1 MAWLAFIASSAVIV
15 LAAIKLAG
23 YGDVIAVRTRLGG
36 MFIGALLLAG
46 ATSLPELV
54 TAISSIQ
61 QTVPNLAAGNFFG
74 SNMFNMLLLAVLD
87 MIFFQARILRRVAF
101 THALTA
107 ALAVSLAGL
116 VVFFIL
122 ADIDWKVGWVGM
134 DSFIVMLV
142 YIGGVRLIQTQG
154 GRSGAAIEPAAAAV
168 PSHVMSLRRALPGF
182 GAATAVLILVVPF
195 LVSSSAEIARITG
208 LGTGLVGTVLVAFV
222 TSLPELVSALAA
234 IRLGAFDMAVGNLF
248 GSNVFNMF
256 ALALVDVFYTPGRFL
271 GAIDPAFALAGLL
284 GLLLTSLG
292 LIGNLA
298 RLERRF
304 VFVELD
310 ALLLIVVYLAG
321 LYFLYLRG
329 IGV

>member
-1 MAWLAFIASSAVIV
+1 
-15 LAAIKLAG
+15 
-23 YGDVIAVRTRLGG
+23 
-36 MFIGALLLAG
+36 
-46 ATSLPELV
+46 
-54 TAISSIQ
+54 
-61 QTVPNLAAGNFFG
+61 
-74 SNMFNMLLLAVLD
+74 
-87 MIFFQARILRRVAF
+87 
-101 THALTA
+101 
-107 ALAVSLAGL
+107 
-116 VVFFIL
+116 
-122 ADIDWKVGWVGM
+122 
-134 DSFIVMLV
+134 
-142 YIGGVRLIQTQG
+142 
-154 GRSGAAIEPAAAAV
+154 
-168 PSHVMSLRRALPGF
+168 LRRALFGF

-208 LGTGLVGTVLVAFV
+208 LGTGFVGMVLVASV

-248 GSNVFNMF
+248 GSNIFNMF
-256 ALALVDVFYTPGRFL
+256 ALALVDVFYTQGRFL

-310 ALLLIVVYLAG
+310 ALLLIIVYLAG

>member
-1 MAWLAFIASSAVIV
+1 MAWLTFIASSVVIV
-15 LAAIKLAG
+15 LAAIKLAE

-54 TAISSIQ
+54 TAVSSIQ
-61 QTVPNLAAGNFFG
+61 QKVPNLAAGNFFG
-74 SNMFNMLLLAVLD
+74 SNMFNMFLLAVLD
-87 MIFFQARILRRVAF
+87 MVFFQARILRRVAF

-107 ALAVSLAGL
+107 ALAVSLIGL
-116 VVFFIL
+116 VVFFML
-122 ADIDWKVGWVGM
+122 AGIDWKIGWLGA
-134 DSFIVMLV
+134 DSLTIMLV
-142 YIGGVRLIQTQG
+142 YVGGVRLIQTQG
-154 GRSGAAIEPAAAAV
+154 GRSGTVIEPPPAAV
-168 PSHVMSLRRALPGF
+168 PSQMMGLRHALFGF
-182 GAATAVLILVVPF
+182 GTATAVLILVVPF
-195 LVSSSAEIARITG
+195 LVSSSAEIARLTG
-208 LGTGLVGTVLVAFV
+208 LSTGFVGTVLVALV

-234 IRLGAFDMAVGNLF
+234 TRLGAFDMAVGNLF

-310 ALLLIVVYLAG
+310 ALLLIIVYLAG
-321 LYFLYLRG
+321 LYFLYLHG

>member
-1 MAWLAFIASSAVIV
+1 MAWLIFFASSGVIV
-15 LAAIKLAG
+15 LAAIKLAE

-74 SNMFNMLLLAVLD
+74 SNMFNMFLLAVLD
-87 MIFFQARILRRVAF
+87 MLFFQARILRRVAF

-116 VVFFIL
+116 VVFFML
-122 ADIDWKVGWVGM
+122 ADIDSKIGWMGI
-134 DSFIVMLV
+134 DSLVVMLV
-142 YIGGVRLIQTQG
+142 YVGGVRLIQTQG
-154 GRSGAAIEPAAAAV
+154 GQSGAAIEPPAAAV
-168 PSHVMSLRRALPGF
+168 PAGVMSLRRALLGF
-182 GAATAVLILVVPF
+182 GAATAVLILAVPF
-195 LVSSSAEIARITG
+195 LVSSSTDIARITG
-208 LGTGLVGTVLVAFV
+208 LGTGFVGMVLVALV
-222 TSLPELVSALAA
+222 TSLPELVSAMAA

-256 ALALVDVFYTPGRFL
+256 ALALVDVFYTQGRFL

-310 ALLLIVVYLAG
+310 ALLLIIVYLAG